1 MDVEPLTTVAT
12 TDTDGNARQENQTIS
27 VAASQR
33 LASRLQDYH
42 AWANDLASSIESY
55 IRWMESQSEMI
66 DLEEFR
72 LYELLEEVRSNK
84 LVVAIVGEFSRGKS
98 ELVNAIFFADQDRR
112 LLPSTP
118 GRTTMCTTE
127 LLYDD
132 KDPPCIKLLPIETR
146 KTNHTITELKKLP
159 ENWTQLPLD
168 LSAPEQVTEALGELV
183 RSCKVSPEEAELMG
197 IHVTQENH
205 FVTVPMW
212 RHAIINYPHPILQ
225 QGLVILDTPGL
236 NAQGIEQELTLRILP
251 NAHIVL
257 FVLAADTGV
266 TLSDKEI
273 WDRNIGGAHIS
284 KQGGQIVVL
293 NKIDMLWDELL
304 DRRSIEQAI
313 QKQVDETAAMLG
325 IDKGLVFPVSA
336 RKGLISR
343 IRNDPVL
350 MEKCGLDAL
359 EKHLGNDLVGN
370 KKQLILRRVSNEI
383 GDMINSSKLMIEQQK
398 EQYLKEANELE
409 VLQNQSAG
417 TLKLMADRVKK
428 QRDLYQL
435 EVESFQTTRNMLN
448 KQVKVIL
455 HLLRIGNF
463 DGLVADSR
471 EGMRKS
477 WTTKGLRKNMSTLFE
492 GASAIVTEVEEQTE
506 ALRLLT
512 EKIYQLFHQKHGLT
526 ILRPESFK
534 AASFFDQFR
543 ILNEEVENYQNSA
556 GMLLSEQH
564 FVIKKFFIQLVSRA
578 RFIYQTLYTSVKQW
592 ARSILGPLY
601 QQIGQHHEMIERRL
615 SNLQQLQQDRQQ
627 VDQRITETRAQ
638 LAVVSEHLDSF
649 NRMLEL
655 LEPEPAGDSENEGT
669 PSASLPI
676 Q

>member
-1 MDVEPLTTVAT
+1 MTSA
-12 TDTDGNARQENQTIS
+12 G
-27 VAASQR
+27 SQK
-33 LASRLQDYH
+33 LASRLQDYQD
-42 AWANDLASSIESY
+42 WANDLASSIESY
-55 IRWMESQSEMI
+55 IHWIESQSEII

-72 LYELLEEVRSNK
+72 LYELLDELRSNR

-98 ELVNAIFFADQDRR
+98 ELVNAIFFADQGRR

-132 KDPPCIKLLPIETR
+132 NDPPCIKLLPIATR
-146 KTNHTITELKKLP
+146 KTNYTIAELKKLP

-168 LSAPEQVTEALGELV
+168 LASPEQVTETLGELA
-183 RSCKVSPEEAELMG
+183 RSCDVNPEEAERMG
-197 IHVTQENH
+197 LYISQEED
-205 FVTVPMW
+205 FLTVPMW

-225 QGLVILDTPGL
+225 QGLIILDTPGL

-266 TLSDKEI
+266 TQSDKEI
-273 WDRNIGGAHIS
+273 WDRNIGGAHTS

-304 DRRSIEQAI
+304 DDLTIEKAI
-313 QKQVDETAAMLG
+313 QKQVEATASMLG
-325 IDKGLVFPVSA
+325 IGKDLVFPVSA

-343 IRNDPVL
+343 IRNDREL

-359 EKHLGNDLVGN
+359 EKHLGNDLVSN

-383 GDMINSSKLMIEQQK
+383 GDMINSSRLMIEQQK
-398 EQYLKEANELE
+398 EQYLKEVNELE

-417 TLKLMADRVKK
+417 TLALMTERVKK

-448 KQVKVIL
+448 NQVKDIL
-455 HLLRIGNF
+455 YLLRIGNF

-477 WTTKGLRKNMSTLFE
+477 WTTKGLRKNMSSLFK
-492 GASAIVTEVEEQTE
+492 GASEIVSEVEEKTE
-506 ALRLLT
+506 ALRMLAK
-512 EKIYQLFHQKHGLT
+512 KIYLLFHQKHGLPM
-526 ILRPESFK
+526 LKPEPFK

-543 ILNEEVENYQNSA
+543 ILREEVDNYQNSA
-556 GMLLSEQH
+556 SMLLSEQH

-578 RFIYQTLYTSVKQW
+578 RFIYQTLYTAVKQW

-601 QQIGQHHEMIERRL
+601 QQIGYHHEMIERRL
-615 SNLQQLQQDRQQ
+615 FNLQQLQQDRRQ
-627 VDQRITETRAQ
+627 VNQRIAETRTQ
-638 LAVVSEHLDSF
+638 LTIVSEHLDSF
-649 NRMLEL
+649 NRMLKL
-655 LEPEPAGDSENEGT
+655 LEPEPTGHSNKIT
-669 PSASLPI
+669 PSTAESTPI
-676 Q
+676 LH

>member
-1 MDVEPLTTVAT
+1 MTSA
-12 TDTDGNARQENQTIS
+12 G
-27 VAASQR
+27 SQK
-33 LASRLQDYH
+33 LASRLQDYQD
-42 AWANDLASSIESY
+42 WANDLASSIESY
-55 IRWMESQSEMI
+55 IHWIESQSEII

-72 LYELLEEVRSNK
+72 LYELLDELRSNR

-98 ELVNAIFFADQDRR
+98 ELVNAIFFADQGRR

-132 KDPPCIKLLPIETR
+132 NDPPCIKLLPIATR
-146 KTNHTITELKKLP
+146 KTNYTIAELKKLP

-168 LSAPEQVTEALGELV
+168 LASPEQVTETLGELA
-183 RSCKVSPEEAELMG
+183 RSCDVNPEEAERMG
-197 IHVTQENH
+197 LYISQEED
-205 FVTVPMW
+205 FLTVPMW

-225 QGLVILDTPGL
+225 QGLIILDTPGL

-266 TLSDKEI
+266 TQSDKEI
-273 WDRNIGGAHIS
+273 WDRNIGGAHTS

-304 DRRSIEQAI
+304 DDLTIEKAI
-313 QKQVDETAAMLG
+313 QKQVEATASMLG
-325 IDKGLVFPVSA
+325 IGKDLVFPVSA

-343 IRNDPVL
+343 IRNDREL

-359 EKHLGNDLVGN
+359 EKHLGNDLVSN

-383 GDMINSSKLMIEQQK
+383 GDMINSSRLMIEQQK
-398 EQYLKEANELE
+398 EQYLKEVNELE

-417 TLKLMADRVKK
+417 TLALMTERVKK

-448 KQVKVIL
+448 NQVKDIL
-455 HLLRIGNF
+455 YLLRIGNF

-477 WTTKGLRKNMSTLFE
+477 WTTKGLRKNMSSLFK
-492 GASAIVTEVEEQTE
+492 GASEIVSEVEEKTE
-506 ALRLLT
+506 ALRMLAK
-512 EKIYQLFHQKHGLT
+512 KIYLLFHQKHGLPM
-526 ILRPESFK
+526 LKPEPFK

-543 ILNEEVENYQNSA
+543 ILREEVDNYQNSA

-578 RFIYQTLYTSVKQW
+578 RFIYQTLYTAVKQW

-601 QQIGQHHEMIERRL
+601 QQIGYHHEMIERRL
-615 SNLQQLQQDRQQ
+615 FNLQQLQQDRRQ
-627 VDQRITETRAQ
+627 VNQRIAETRTQ
-638 LAVVSEHLDSF
+638 LTIVSEHLDSF
-649 NRMLEL
+649 NRMLKL
-655 LEPEPAGDSENEGT
+655 LEPEPTGHSNKIT
-669 PSASLPI
+669 PSTAESTPI
-676 Q
+676 LH

>member
-1 MDVEPLTTVAT
+1 MDTESLNTAEEDNAEVT
-12 TDTDGNARQENQTIS
+12 TDLATQADSG
-27 VAASQR
+27 ASGQH

-72 LYELLEEVRSNK
+72 LYELLDELRSNK

-132 KDPPCIKLLPIETR
+132 SDPPCIKLLPIETR
-146 KTNHTITELKKLP
+146 KTTHTITELKKLP

-168 LSAPEQVTEALGELV
+168 LASPEQVTKTLGELV
-183 RSCKVSPEEAELMG
+183 RSRNVSTEEAGLMG
-197 IHVTQENH
+197 LYVAQDKETVTIP
-205 FVTVPMW
+205 VW

-225 QGLVILDTPGL
+225 EGLVILDTPGL

-266 TLSDKEI
+266 TQSDKEI
-273 WDRNIGGAHIS
+273 WDRNIGGAHTS
-284 KQGGQIVVL
+284 KQGGQIVAL

-304 DRRSIEQAI
+304 DQDAIERAI
-313 QKQVDETAAMLG
+313 NKQVAETASMLG
-325 IDKGLVFPVSA
+325 IDKKLVFPVSA

-343 IRNDPVL
+343 IRNDSIL

-359 EKHLGNDLVGN
+359 EKHLGRDLVSN

-383 GDMINSSKLMIEQQK
+383 GGMITSSKQMIEQQK
-398 EQYLKEANELE
+398 DQYLKEVNELE

-417 TLKLMADRVKK
+417 TLALMAQRVTK

-435 EVESFQTTRNMLN
+435 EVESFQATRNMLN
-448 KQVKVIL
+448 KQVKDIL
-455 HLLRIGNF
+455 YLLRIGNF

-492 GASAIVTEVEEQTE
+492 GASAIVLEVESQTE
-506 ALRLLT
+506 ELRQLA
-512 EKIYQLFHQKHGLT
+512 EKIYRLFHRKHGLP
-526 ILRPESFK
+526 ILKPESFK

-543 ILNEEVENYQNSA
+543 VLREEVENYQNSA
-556 GMLLSEQH
+556 SMMLSEQH

-615 SNLQQLQQDRQQ
+615 SNLKQLQADRQQ
-627 VDQRITETRAQ
+627 VDQRISETRLQ
-638 LAVVSEHLDSF
+638 LAAVTEHLDSF
-649 NRMLEL
+649 NRMLKL
-655 LEPEPAGDSENEGT
+655 LEPESGT
-669 PSASLPI
+669 DQSTPM
-676 Q
+676 